1 MQPSSFCQK
10 TQSESDWL
18 HVEKSP
24 RRVRVK
30 FGGTFVVDSR
40 RVYLVREPMRI
51 PLYFFPKDDV
61 RMECLVPANRT
72 GHHPRL
78 GATAYWTLRV
88 GGKAAENGAWSY
100 PKPLQEFSSLR
111 DCLAFEWDAMDA
123 WYEEDEEVFV
133 HARDPYKRVDVLKST
148 RHVRVVVGGE
158 TVAETHRPSL
168 LFETGMPVRY
178 YIPQEDVR
186 MDLLEPTD
194 TEWRCPYK
202 GIAGYWSVKAGGS
215 ICRDVAWSYSDPI
228 PECAKIKD
236 LLCFFNEKVD
246 ALYVDDELM
255 PRPLTPWS

>member
-1 MQPSSFCQK
+1 MRAYVLQPSGFCQK

-72 GHHPRL
+72 GHHPKL
-78 GATAYWTLRV
+78 GATVYWSLQV
-88 GGKAAENGAWSY
+88 GDKAAKNGAWSF

-123 WYEEDEEVFV
+123 
-133 HARDPYKRVDVLKST
+133 
-148 RHVRVVVGGE
+148 
-158 TVAETHRPSL
+158 
-168 LFETGMPVRY
+168 
-178 YIPQEDVR
+178 
-186 MDLLEPTD
+186 
-194 TEWRCPYK
+194 
-202 GIAGYWSVKAGGS
+202 
-215 ICRDVAWSYSDPI
+215 
-228 PECAKIKD
+228 
-236 LLCFFNEKVD
+236 
-246 ALYVDDELM
+246 
-255 PRPLTPWS
+255 